1 MTDRT
6 DPQPVDPWAS
16 DPTATQ
22 RTTVP
27 ESPPV
32 AAPQAPPAPPPPAA
46 GPPPSASGW
55 RTPPPDGDWPRRRRD
70 DGRAGSIVFGLV
82 LLAIGGW
89 FLLEQTVGFDL
100 PELRWG
106 ELWPVILIAIGLWIV
121 VGAMR
126 RER

>member
-6 DPQPVDPWAS
+6 DPHPVDPWAS

-27 ESPPV
+27 GSPSV
-32 AAPQAPPAPPPPAA
+32 RAPQAPPAPPPPAA
-46 GPPPSASGW
+46 APAPSASGW
-55 RTPPPDGDWPRRRRD
+55 RTAPPDRPWPRHRRD

-89 FLLEQTVGFDL
+89 FLLEQTFGFDL